1 MNKVKTYLQGVN
13 QKTLVKVDLHPGYLP
28 IYSPDRRVELP
39 EGAFV
44 EMIRLYKRGAVDNKF
59 CIVISFPW
67 DAKLQKTCQ
76 YIIRPTKYK
85 PVTIPLVV
93 KELEAVFNFE
103 HKTVTG
109 DRVEVYPE
117 FIKKVLTQEEL
128 KYAFKKRVHDD
139 VNPKLIKWWTMW
151 KALFTSYEVHQVYQ
165 RTTYYIQAYGTNPVA
180 AVPEYPVYVNTDV
193 SEPKEVTKIE
203 IRKRVRVFGI

>member
-39 EGAFV
+39 EEVFV
-44 EMIRLYKRGAVDNKF
+44 GMVRLYSRGANDSKF

-67 DAKLQKTCQ
+67 DTKLQKTCQ
-76 YIIRPTKYK
+76 YVIRPTKYK
-85 PVTIPLVV
+85 SITTPLVV

-103 HKTVTG
+103 HKTVVG

-117 FIKKVLTQEEL
+117 FLEKKLTPEEL
-128 KYAFKKRVHDD
+128 KYAFRKRIHDD

-151 KALFTSYEVHQVYQ
+151 KALFADYEVHRVYQ

-180 AVPEYPVYVNTDV
+180 AVSEYPVYVNVDIA
-193 SEPKEVTKIE
+193 EPKETTKIE
-203 IRKRVRVFGI
+203 VKKRIRVLGF